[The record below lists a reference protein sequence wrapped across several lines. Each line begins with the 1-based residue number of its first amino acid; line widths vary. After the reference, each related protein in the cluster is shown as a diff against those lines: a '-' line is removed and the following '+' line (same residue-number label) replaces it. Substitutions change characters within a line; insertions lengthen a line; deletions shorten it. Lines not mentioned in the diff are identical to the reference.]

1 MPNVRHNAF
10 VSRKTNNDIHDILL
24 VLKCQMSDGEI
35 QHFDGEIGILDGE
48 QQKNMIV
55 NSQVFDGFIFEF

>member
-1 MPNVRHNAF
+1 M
-10 VSRKTNNDIHDILL
+10 VS
-24 VLKCQMSDGEI
+24 EI
-35 QHFDGEIGILDGE
+35 KHFDGEIGILDGG